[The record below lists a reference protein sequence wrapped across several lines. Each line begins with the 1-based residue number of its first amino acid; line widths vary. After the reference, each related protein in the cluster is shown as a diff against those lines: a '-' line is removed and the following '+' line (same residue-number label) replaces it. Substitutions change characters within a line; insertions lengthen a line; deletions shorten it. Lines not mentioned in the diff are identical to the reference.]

1 MHDKAL
7 CGSPYQPQNFCLTY
21 SYKHPPLN
29 TNSNIFSL
37 KNTLPKMYLK
47 NLYGISMKLY
57 SLYLNNDDAGIML
70 PQTNMALK
78 KS

>member
-1 MHDKAL
+1 
-7 CGSPYQPQNFCLTY
+7 
-21 SYKHPPLN
+21 
-29 TNSNIFSL
+29 
-37 KNTLPKMYLK
+37 MYLK